1 MSIAELQ
8 RLLSPL
14 RRFCFSLTGNQADA
28 DDLLQSTV
36 EKLLKHAVPADAVLE
51 SWAFRICR
59 NLWID
64 EYRSRKVRLAY
75 ASAQAEQVS
84 SQSCEQQEQQMSLY
98 LIEEAMMQLAAE
110 HQEVLALIAIE
121 GMSYKKAAETLNVP
135 VGTIMS
141 RLARA
146 RAQLNQALQAKYRG
160 ETA

>member
-1 MSIAELQ
+1 MSIADLQ
-8 RLLSPL
+8 RLLPPL
-14 RRFCFSLTGNQADA
+14 RRFCFSLTGNRADA

-36 EKLLKHAVPADAVLE
+36 EKLLKHPTPDAVAMD

-75 ASAQAEQVS
+75 AAAQPEVHDSADS
-84 SQSCEQQEQQMSLY
+84 EQQEQQMSIY
-98 LIEEAMMQLAAE
+98 LVEEAIAKLSNE

-121 GMSYKKAAETLNVP
+121 GMSYKKAAETLDLP
-135 VGTIMS
+135 LGTIMS

-146 RAQLNQALQAKYRG
+146 RAQLNEALQARYNG

>member
-1 MSIAELQ
+1 MSIADLQ

-36 EKLLKHAVPADAVLE
+36 EKLLKHAAPDEVLLE

-75 ASAQAEQVS
+75 VSAQTEQHNDEHS
-84 SQSCEQQEQQMSLY
+84 EQQEQLMSIY
-98 LIEEAMMQLAAE
+98 LIEEAMSQLSAE
-110 HQEVLALIAIE
+110 HQEVLALIAVQ

-146 RAQLNQALQAKYRG
+146 RTQLNETLQAKYRG